1 MPTLNHF
8 IILFGVTFIKLSG
21 YCYHDMLAKI
31 ADFLQFEFLLH
42 FQSQLK
48 TIGLS
53 CYLCVYNLPY
63 CSFQG
68 VVWSRFILIWV
79 TMKEH

>member
-48 TIGLS
+48 TIGLRLQPS
-53 CYLCVYNLPY
+53 ILQFSGCSLVSIYINLGY
-63 CSFQG
+63 YE
-68 VVWSRFILIWV
+68 R
-79 TMKEH
+79 T